1 MRYVINYVCF
11 IVPYLKWGIS
21 YLQHKPNI
29 TLEDFLN
36 HRAYLIDKRSRIPKH
51 VIPKHYRLFIHPIF
65 NETENPFTY
74 SGVVWITVTSKRHN
88 NKRIELNVKNLN
100 IKMEDVT
107 VLKSIR
113 LTNLDFDEDLDWDL
127 SEEDLLPR
135 FRMKRQ
141 VSQTNDTLDMEDTF
155 ADVGNQTVDGLDGV
169 QNNGNEID
177 GSKYYFHP
185 VFPPD
190 DFVTIKILDLEF
202 DESNEKMIIYLGT
215 EMKKDIYYIVKV
227 NFTGNM
233 TNDKGLYVTHYED
246 GEENHKYLALSL
258 C

>member
-1 MRYVINYVCF
+1 
-11 IVPYLKWGIS
+11 
-21 YLQHKPNI
+21 
-29 TLEDFLN
+29 
-36 HRAYLIDKRSRIPKH
+36 
-51 VIPKHYRLFIHPIF
+51 
-65 NETENPFTY
+65 
-74 SGVVWITVTSKRHN
+74 
-88 NKRIELNVKNLN
+88 
-100 IKMEDVT
+100 MEDVT
-107 VLKSIR
+107 VMKSIR

-141 VSQTNDTLDMEDTF
+141 VADPNETLSSEEPF
-155 ADVGNQTVDGLDGV
+155 ESIANETVTELP
-169 QNNGNEID
+169 NIE
-177 GSKYYFHP
+177 YYHHP

-233 TNDKGLYVTHYED
+233 TNDKGLYVTHYKD
-246 GEENHKYLALSL
+246 GESNHKLVSRRIYHSTNKYYSNKKNDFRFIAATILEPNNARKLYP
-258 C
+258 CMDDHNFR

>member
-1 MRYVINYVCF
+1 M
-11 IVPYLKWGIS
+11 
-21 YLQHKPNI
+21 
-29 TLEDFLN
+29 EDFLN

-51 VIPKHYRLFIHPIF
+51 VIPKHYRLFIHPVF
-65 NETENPFTY
+65 NETDNPFTY
-74 SGVVWITVTSKRHN
+74 SGVVWITVTSKKHN

-100 IKMEDVT
+100 IKLEDVT

-141 VSQTNDTLDMEDTF
+141 VSDAKETFTVEEPIESSENETVNDLP
-155 ADVGNQTVDGLDGV
+155 TV
-169 QNNGNEID
+169 E
-177 GSKYYFHP
+177 YYHHP

-233 TNDKGLYVTHYED
+233 TNDKGLYVTHYDD
-246 GEENHKYLALSL
+246 GEPNHR
-258 C
+258 